1 MARLEKGTVNQPPP
15 QPHLLGTKRRAACDE
30 CREKKLRCTG
40 EQPACARCA
49 RESVACVYSAQKR
62 MGRPRKRRRVERG
75 GEEEDKS
82 LAARRTGGVRPG
94 VWDAIAAST
103 TETAV
108 VGLSSDETG
117 GDVPD
122 DFLLTSGEGLQP
134 WEQSMEWIV
143 PSEYAIPGL
152 IPDSASNSPPN
163 NNLPT
168 EIQPS
173 HITSSLETHA
183 SNAHL
188 LLETCLEP
196 QDDDFLPG
204 LFGPPTLPT
213 CACLSTLYLTLSTL
227 QSMAPSFPFPSSL
240 HPLREAMRTASEVLS
255 CPLCPTKFLSAVQ
268 NMQLVGTLLVSI
280 AERFGKVLEAIT
292 REAARAG
299 RGGQVKGFRVADLET
314 LHTGGIGCRAGFSV
328 SLSADEWRVMSKKV
342 VRAEVLGPSE
352 GSGCGTTFVGVV
364 EQMENRSEYWHH
376 QEMPLDFPRDAEGRP
391 LGGKNLPKED
401 HLCLKLCACSRK
413 LIATYDWS

>member
-1 MARLEKGTVNQPPP
+1 MAQPEEETVVMPRP
-15 QPHLLGTKRRAACDE
+15 QPQLLGAKRRAACDE
-30 CREKKLRCTG
+30 CRVKKLRCTG

-49 RESVACVYSAQKR
+49 RESLACVYSAQKQ
-62 MGRPRKRRRVERG
+62 MGRPKKRRRVEREDDE
-75 GEEEDKS
+75 GEERPI
-82 LAARRTGGVRPG
+82 ARRVERSSLGAWDATVSNATEPG
-94 VWDAIAAST
+94 VGVNGDGGT
-103 TETAV
+103 
-108 VGLSSDETG
+108 GSS
-117 GDVPD
+117 VLD
-122 DFLLTSGEGLQP
+122 DFITPSGGLQP
-134 WEQSMEWIV
+134 WEQSTEWIV
-143 PSEYAIPGL
+143 PSEHALPGL

-163 NNLPT
+163 NTLPT

-173 HITSSLETHA
+173 HITSSLETHT

-188 LLETCLEP
+188 LLEPYLDP
-196 QDDDFLPG
+196 QDDDFSPD
-204 LFGPPTLPT
+204 LFGPPTIPT

-227 QSMAPSFPFPSSL
+227 QSMAASFPFPSSL

-268 NMQLVGTLLVSI
+268 NTQLVGTLLVSI

-292 REAARAG
+292 REAARAE
-299 RGGQVKGFRVADLET
+299 RGGEVKGFRFADLET
-314 LHTGGIGCRAGFSV
+314 LHTGGVGCRAGFSV
-328 SLSADEWRVMSKKV
+328 SLSADEWRVMVKKV

-352 GSGCGTTFVGVV
+352 RSGCGTNFVGVV

-376 QEMPLDFPRDAEGRP
+376 QEMPLDFPRDADGRP

-401 HLCLKLCACSRK
+401 HVCLKLCACSRK